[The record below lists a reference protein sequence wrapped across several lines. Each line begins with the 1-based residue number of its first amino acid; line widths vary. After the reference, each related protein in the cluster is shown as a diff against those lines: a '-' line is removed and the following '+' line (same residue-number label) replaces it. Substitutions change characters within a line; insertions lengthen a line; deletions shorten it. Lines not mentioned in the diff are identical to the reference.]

1 MSYTM
6 SREKNIVCFQSDDK
20 AKPYKFDVNTGM
32 FYGLT
37 GKPIKSCPTGFG
49 KWVEENYRT
58 NNIVYMMYTVRS
70 NPQSY
75 NMGWNIPTM
84 DRLSEV
90 AALFNIADK
99 LGSIGYSFKSCDEC
113 RRDTLLDLDKTFKD
127 FAKYI
132 RENPNGSIREYQ
144 SVGAKDR
151 WLRQHKL
158 VADGHLTDE
167 IINMLWDNRR
177 MYAEDKT
184 SLVAYYI
191 THGLYDF
198 FNIEP
203 QSVRFSSSCG
213 VSSMFEKIKQ
223 YFDLCDKMN
232 VKPQKEDMLRS
243 YVNLRRTYVMNRKEL
258 DMAALAAQ
266 YAKHPALAYEN
277 DTFKVVIPTTREDFL
292 NEANAQQNCVYS
304 YYLPDV
310 IKGNT
315 NVVFIRR
322 KNTPDKSFIT
332 CEVGNNGNIR
342 QYLGFANNRPTDADA
357 VEFQREYADHLRKN
371 W

>member
-1 MSYTM
+1 
-6 SREKNIVCFQSDDK
+6 
-20 AKPYKFDVNTGM
+20 
-32 FYGLT
+32 
-37 GKPIKSCPTGFG
+37 
-49 KWVEENYRT
+49 
-58 NNIVYMMYTVRS
+58 
-70 NPQSY
+70 
-75 NMGWNIPTM
+75 
-84 DRLSEV
+84 
-90 AALFNIADK
+90 
-99 LGSIGYSFKSCDEC
+99 
-113 RRDTLLDLDKTFKD
+113 
-127 FAKYI
+127 
-132 RENPNGSIREYQ
+132 
-144 SVGAKDR
+144 
-151 WLRQHKL
+151 
-158 VADGHLTDE
+158 
-167 IINMLWDNRR
+167 
-177 MYAEDKT
+177 
-184 SLVAYYI
+184 
-191 THGLYDF
+191 
-198 FNIEP
+198 
-203 QSVRFSSSCG
+203 
-213 VSSMFEKIKQ
+213 
-223 YFDLCDKMN
+223 
-232 VKPQKEDMLRS
+232 MLRS

-357 VEFQREYADHLRKN
+357 VEFQREYADHLRKS